1 MDRRKSW
8 EELEPTFLRLVRA
21 KASGQGSDWSTGEFL
36 DLIADMIRM
45 DPDLE
50 DTPDE
55 DETLTLIA
63 NLSNSYLEMWR

>member
-8 EELEPTFLRLVRA
+8 EEIEPTFLRLMRA
-21 KASGQGSDWSTGEFL
+21 KPEGQGSDWATGEFL
-36 DLIADMIRM
+36 DTISDMIFM

-55 DETLTLIA
+55 DETIILIA
-63 NLSNSYLEMWR
+63 NLCNSYVEMWR